1 MQDTPVQREAR
12 LDIRQ
17 SNCSV
22 DALLVSELS
31 SIICETLLH
40 LKVNIVT
47 TDLHQQFCHHLH
59 PHHPHHHLFCHH
71 HHDIYCKSATS
82 PPLVSVTATSLV
94 PLSCP
99 VGTVGP
105 VGPVGK
111 VGLVE
116 TLGTVGTLGPVGTV
130 ETVGKV
136 ALRAKRSRIMPN
148 GTDALWNTAK
158 VAKSLCVCLLL
169 LISLCIVCCSLC
181 SVLYCCVQVLCVAF
195 LGLLLP
201 FWASV

>member
-47 TDLHQQFCHHLH
+47 TDLHQKFCHHLH

-71 HHDIYCKSATS
+71 HHDINCKSATS
-82 PPLVSVTATSLV
+82 PPLVSVTMAP
-94 PLSCP
+94 PLSRNCP
-99 VGTVGP
+99 AQWAQWVQW
-105 VGPVGK
+105 
-111 VGLVE
+111 
-116 TLGTVGTLGPVGTV
+116 
-130 ETVGKV
+130 
-136 ALRAKRSRIMPN
+136 AQWAK
-148 GTDALWNTAK
+148 
-158 VAKSLCVCLLL
+158 
-169 LISLCIVCCSLC
+169 
-181 SVLYCCVQVLCVAF
+181 
-195 LGLLLP
+195 
-201 FWASV
+201 WAQWKQWAQWAH